1 MAKREITARE
11 REVLMLVSTGV
22 ASREIAARL
31 GISRATVESHVRSAM
46 CKVGA
51 RTRLH
56 AVLLLAAPDASDVA
70 SELEPEHR
78 RLLELLAS
86 GLTREHAAQALFL
99 SRRSVDRR
107 LAALRRRVG
116 VTSTAELLLA
126 VLSPADVSPADVSR
140 RATAAQVGAL

>member
-11 REVLMLVSTGV
+11 REVLVLVSAGV

-46 CKVGA
+46 YKVGA
-51 RTRLH
+51 RSRVH
-56 AVLLLAAPDASDVA
+56 AVLLLAAPQAPDVA
-70 SELEPEHR
+70 VELEPEHR
-78 RLLELLAS
+78 RLLELLAT

-126 VLSPADVSPADVSR
+126 VLSPAEVSPADVSR
-140 RATAAQVGAL
+140 